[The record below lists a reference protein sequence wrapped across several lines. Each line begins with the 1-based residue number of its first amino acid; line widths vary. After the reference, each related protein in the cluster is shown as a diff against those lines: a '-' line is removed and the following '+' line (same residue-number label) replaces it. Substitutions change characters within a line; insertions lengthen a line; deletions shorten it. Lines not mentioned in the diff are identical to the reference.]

1 MAINYT
7 WDVKNVD
14 TYPSHTDSQDP
25 ANTKSD
31 VIYNVHWKLNAVDD
45 ANNDAKGNPQSASVY
60 GSLNLDVS
68 NLSSFI
74 DFSSVSLANV
84 QSWVEAGLGSSEVTN
99 LKSGLDAQIAE
110 QITPTSVSKVIS
122 S

>member
-1 MAINYT
+1 MAINYN
-7 WDVKNVD
+7 WDVANVD

-45 ANNDAKGNPQSASVY
+45 ANNDANGNPQSASVY

-110 QITPTSVSKVIS
+110 QITPTSVSRIIGS
-122 S
+122 

>member
-1 MAINYT
+1 
-7 WDVKNVD
+7 
-14 TYPSHTDSQDP
+14 
-25 ANTKSD
+25 
-31 VIYNVHWKLNAVDD
+31 
-45 ANNDAKGNPQSASVY
+45 
-60 GSLNLDVS
+60 VS

-110 QITPTSVSKVIS
+110 KITPTSVSRIIGS
-122 S
+122 

>member
-1 MAINYT
+1 
-7 WDVKNVD
+7 
-14 TYPSHTDSQDP
+14 
-25 ANTKSD
+25 
-31 VIYNVHWKLNAVDD
+31 VHWKLNAVDD
-45 ANNDAKGNPQSASVY
+45 ANNDANGNPQSASVY
-60 GSLNLDVS
+60 GSLSLDVS

-84 QSWVEAGLGSSEVTN
+84 QAWVEAGLGSSEVTN

>member
-1 MAINYT
+1 MAISYE
-7 WDVKNVD
+7 WDVSNVD

-31 VIYNVHWKLNAVDD
+31 VIYNVHWRLNAVDD
-45 ANNDAKGNPQSASVY
+45 ANNDANGNPQSASVY

-74 DFSSVSLANV
+74 DFSSVSLALV
-84 QSWVEAGLGSSEVTN
+84 QAWVEAGLGSSEVTN

-110 QITPTSVSKVIS
+110 QITPTSVSRTIGS
-122 S
+122 

>member
-1 MAINYT
+1 MAINYA

-14 TYPSHTDSQDP
+14 TYPSYSDSQSP
-25 ANTKSD
+25 VNTKSD
-31 VIYNVHWKLNAVDD
+31 VIYNVHWRLNASDD
-45 ANNDAKGNPQSASVY
+45 ANNDSEGNPQTASVY

-74 DFSSVSLANV
+74 ALGSVTQANV
-84 QSWVEAGLGSSEVTN
+84 QAWVEAGLGSSEVVN
-99 LKSGLDAQIAE
+99 LKSRLDAVIAE
-110 QITPTSVSKVIS
+110 KVSPTSVAKVIS

>member
-1 MAINYT
+1 MAINYN
-7 WDVKNVD
+7 WDVSMVD

-31 VIYNVHWKLNAVDD
+31 VIYNVHWRLNAVDD
-45 ANNDAKGNPQSASVY
+45 ANNDANGNPQSASVY

-68 NLSSFI
+68 NFSSFI
-74 DFSSVSLANV
+74 DFSSVTLANV
-84 QSWVEAGLGSSEVTN
+84 QAWVEAGLGSSQISN
-99 LKSGLDAQIAE
+99 LKSSLDAQIAAKV
-110 QITPTSVSKVIS
+110 TPTSVQKIIS